1 LSGLGY
7 IYDMTELAEW
17 DSFYLI
23 VGGASG
29 ALIGLQFVVMT
40 LIAGSRPRPQ
50 GEDASAAFGTPT
62 VVHFAVAL
70 LLSALIRAPW
80 KTVTSAA
87 TAWGI
92 LGFAGVVYTLIVIRR
107 MVVQNVYNPEFED
120 WLCHA
125 VIPFIAYAA
134 LGLSALGVFSYE
146 RTALFGVGFSALLLL
161 FVGIHNAWDT
171 VTYHVYVKNLGDLPE
186 PADDANP
193 PADGDKP
200 E

>member
-1 LSGLGY
+1 
-7 IYDMTELAEW
+7 MTELAEW

-40 LIAGSRPRPQ
+40 LIASSSNSRPR

-62 VVHFAVAL
+62 VVHFAAAL

-80 KTVTSAA
+80 KTETAAA
-87 TAWGI
+87 TVLAV
-92 LGFAGVVYTLIVIRR
+92 LGVFGVVYTLIVIRR

-134 LGLSALGVFSYE
+134 LGLSALGVLSYE

>member
-1 LSGLGY
+1 
-7 IYDMTELAEW
+7 MRTKMQELAEW

-40 LIAGSRPRPQ
+40 LIAGNRPMRSAG

-62 VVHFAVAL
+62 VVHFAAAL

-80 KTVTSAA
+80 KTETAA
-87 TAWGI
+87 AIVWGI
-92 LGFAGVVYTLIVIRR
+92 LGAIGVVYSLIVIRR
-107 MVVQNVYNPEFED
+107 MVQQTVYQPEFED

-125 VIPFIAYAA
+125 ILPLAAYALLA
-134 LGLSALGVFSYE
+134 ISALTTLWYE
-146 RTALFGVGFSALLLL
+146 RGSLFCVGASALLLL
-161 FVGIHNAWDT
+161 FIGIHNAWDT
-171 VTYHVYVKNLGDLPE
+171 VTYHVYVKNLGDLPKE
-186 PADDANP
+186 TEATDESEKDDT
-193 PADGDKP
+193 P

>member
-1 LSGLGY
+1 
-7 IYDMTELAEW
+7 MQELAEW

-40 LIAGSRPRPQ
+40 LIASRPCTRNQ
-50 GEDASAAFGTPT
+50 AGEDASAAFGTPT
-62 VVHFAVAL
+62 VVHFAAAL

-80 KTVTSAA
+80 KTETAA
-87 TAWGI
+87 AIVWGV
-92 LGFAGVVYTLIVIRR
+92 LGAVGVVYTLIVIRR
-107 MVVQNVYNPEFED
+107 MVQQTAYEPEFED

-125 VIPFIAYAA
+125 VLPLVAYALLA
-134 LGLSALGVFSYE
+134 ISALAVLWYE
-146 RTALFGVGFSALLLL
+146 RGSLFCVGASALLLL

-171 VTYHVYVKNLGDLPE
+171 VTYHVYVRNLGDPPKKTE
-186 PADDANP
+186 DADIHDEEGAQ
-193 PADGDKP
+193 